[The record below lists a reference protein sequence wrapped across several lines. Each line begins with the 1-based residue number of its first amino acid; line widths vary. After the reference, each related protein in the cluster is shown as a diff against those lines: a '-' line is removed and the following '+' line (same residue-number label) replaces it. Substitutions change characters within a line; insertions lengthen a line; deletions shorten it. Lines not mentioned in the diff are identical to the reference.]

1 MKEIHSKG
9 QGIKMSG
16 VSAQF
21 QNGVSENAIKNT
33 VARAHTMMLHA
44 AL

>member
-1 MKEIHSKG
+1 MKEIRLKG

-16 VSAQF
+16 VSLQF
-21 QNGVSENAIKNT
+21 QNGVSENAIKTT
-33 VARAHTMMLHA
+33 VARACTMMLHA